1 MSVPSDAEVDH
12 CISTLYEAVLDP
24 ALWESGLEQLAAL
37 GGAAHA
43 SLTDADFL
51 HGILW
56 RSVFYNID
64 DEANELYFSRYAAV
78 DPRSS
83 LMLAPSTLANMW
95 VSDNEAFDAAF
106 RASSTVYK
114 EYFAPRGVTES
125 VMAKV
130 AVEGSRMGALG
141 LLRTVEAGAMPLETR
156 ATIAR
161 VLPHADR
168 AIRLARRM
176 TSFAAAV
183 DIGRS
188 VLDAYDE
195 PVASVDADGSV
206 LLTNGAFDRLLAQG
220 TVFRLSRSRVS
231 LLDPSAQRKFALAL
245 REATD
250 LANGV
255 VSSMPRSMP
264 TISVPRGVR
273 APLQVSVA
281 PLMRAANGS
290 SWFSRRGALVKITDP
305 ARAPSSELLQ
315 KSFGLTRAEARV
327 CGAVMEGGPNAE
339 IARRLN
345 VAVTTLKSQLA
356 SIYAKTHTKSRASL
370 VLAIRSLPR

>member
-1 MSVPSDAEVDH
+1 MSVPSDAEVDR

-24 ALWESGLEQLAAL
+24 TLWEDGLEQLAVL

-43 SLTDADFL
+43 TLTDADFL
-51 HGILW
+51 NGILW
-56 RSVFYNID
+56 QSVFYNID
-64 DEANELYFSRYAAV
+64 EEANELYFSRYAAV
-78 DPRSS
+78 DPRTS
-83 LMLAPSTLANMW
+83 LMLAPSTLANTW
-95 VSDNEAFDAAF
+95 VSDNEAFDAPF
-106 RASSTVYK
+106 RASSPVYR
-114 EYFAPRGVTES
+114 EYFIPRGVTES
-125 VMAKV
+125 VLAKV

-141 LLRTVEAGAMPLETR
+141 LLRTVNAGAMSPEIR
-156 ATIAR
+156 ATIDR

-188 VLDAYDE
+188 VFDAYDE

-206 LLTNGAFDRLLAQG
+206 LLTNGAFDNLLMQG
-220 TVFRLSRSRVS
+220 GVFRLSRNRIA

-250 LANGV
+250 LAQGV
-255 VSSMPRSMP
+255 VSSAPRSSP

-273 APLQVSVA
+273 TPLQVSVA
-281 PLMRAANGS
+281 PLMRAASGS
-290 SWFSRRGALVKITDP
+290 SWFSRRGALVKVTDP
-305 ARAPSSELLQ
+305 SRAPGLELLQ

-327 CGAVMEGGPNAE
+327 CAAVMEGGPNAE

-345 VAVTTLKSQLA
+345 VAVTTLKTQLA
-356 SIYAKTHTKSRASL
+356 SVYAKTHTKSRAAL